1 MKACKGIF
9 VSNPTLVAVP
19 QAFIEMPT
27 MEAAEAMVKA
37 YSETPAKMEDAPLT
51 ISMMTTPIDLKY
63 TVSRISLN

>member
-1 MKACKGIF
+1 MFVCLF
-9 VSNPTLVAVP
+9 VVVSNPTVVAVP

-63 TVSRISLN
+63 TVSRISL